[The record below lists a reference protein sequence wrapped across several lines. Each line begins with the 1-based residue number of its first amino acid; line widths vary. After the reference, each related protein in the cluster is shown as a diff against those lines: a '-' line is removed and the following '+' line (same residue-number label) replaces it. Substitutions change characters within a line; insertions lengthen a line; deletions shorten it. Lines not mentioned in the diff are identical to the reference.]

1 MLIFSH
7 CFVFSDVHAWE
18 LTTQRW
24 FAFRECE
31 ADEGMVRL
39 VPDIKG
45 ADPGAAG
52 LLIECRGQTP
62 ECLNVRMFPLK
73 RPP

>member
-1 MLIFSH
+1 M
-7 CFVFSDVHAWE
+7 
-18 LTTQRW
+18 T
-24 FAFRECE
+24 
-31 ADEGMVRL
+31 RL

-62 ECLNVRMFPLK
+62 ESLKVQFAALHHFLQNVNAYPSRFARHASCALATCSQKHCM
-73 RPP
+73 

>member
-1 MLIFSH
+1 M
-7 CFVFSDVHAWE
+7 
-18 LTTQRW
+18 T
-24 FAFRECE
+24 
-31 ADEGMVRL
+31 RL

-62 ECLNVRMFPLK
+62 ECLEVGACISTILNVATYSLDLPAE
-73 RPP
+73 